1 MSRHRR
7 WRNQQ
12 RPGTVQQ
19 SKKRLAVTQLYR
31 SPNGDAW
38 FLARDP
44 GTGLAFVRHEANKPS
59 GGQVTDIDIGAF
71 LNGPRNAEQEALL
84 RVIGGVICGTGPA
97 NPDDGQSSE
106 NAGKEWSDV
115 ELTELGNMLM
125 RGLPLEEIARGLRRD
140 HGEVRDKVVEVG
152 RACRGSAHI
161 ATPPHPTSAGTSPDP
176 TAKRRGSG

>member
-1 MSRHRR
+1 M
-7 WRNQQ
+7 
-12 RPGTVQQ
+12 
-19 SKKRLAVTQLYR
+19 KRLAATQLYR

-44 GTGLAFVRHEANKPS
+44 ATGLAFVRHEANKPS

-84 RVIGGVICGTGPA
+84 RVIGGLICGTNPA
-97 NPDDGQSSE
+97 DTNDGQSSE
-106 NAGKEWSDV
+106 NTGKEWSDA
-115 ELTELGNMLM
+115 ELTGLGNMLM

-161 ATPPHPTSAGTSPDP
+161 ATAPRPTSAGTSPNRA
-176 TAKRRGSG
+176 AKRRGSG